1 MEDGHQASDPQGEG
15 SMVIKMSTFEKTFDH
30 AAADYEQSR
39 PAYVK
44 EIYED
49 LFRYKPIGSDSYVLE
64 IGLGTGKASQPVL
77 DTHCHFTGI
86 EPGERLAAFARKRYQ
101 GYADFV
107 LWNQTLQDFTGRND
121 SFDLI
126 YAATAFHW
134 IPEEYGYKRVYDLL
148 RPGGA
153 FARFAY
159 HAGADKERKAMM
171 EEIQEVYL
179 KYLRPKEPPK
189 EYGMED
195 AKRLAEIACQY
206 GFVDT
211 AYRLYSATK
220 DFTADEY
227 MALLRTYPDHMKIEE
242 ADRKN
247 LFEGIHSAINDH
259 GGIMT
264 VHYTMDLELARKP
277 Y

>member
-1 MEDGHQASDPQGEG
+1 
-15 SMVIKMSTFEKTFDH
+15 MSTFEKTFDD
-30 AAADYEQSR
+30 AAIDYEQSR

-49 LFRYKPIGSDSYVLE
+49 IFRYKAIDSDSYVLE

-77 DTHCHFTGI
+77 DTQCHFTGI
-86 EPGERLAAFARKRYQ
+86 EPGKQLAALAQKR
-101 GYADFV
+101 
-107 LWNQTLQDFTGRND
+107 
-121 SFDLI
+121 

-134 IPEEYGYKRVYDLL
+134 IPEEYGYDRVYNLL
-148 RPGGA
+148 KPGGA

-159 HAGADKERKAMM
+159 HAGVDKERKAMT
-171 EEIQEVYL
+171 EEIQKIYL
-179 KYLRPKEPPK
+179 KYLHPKEPPK
-189 EYGMED
+189 EFSIED
-195 AKRLAEIACQY
+195 AEKSAEIACQY

-211 AYRLYSATK
+211 AYRLYSITK

-227 MALLRTYPDHMKIEE
+227 MTLLRTYPDHMRIDK

-247 LFEGIHSAINDH
+247 LFEGIYSAINNH

-277 Y
+277 YEDG

>member
-1 MEDGHQASDPQGEG
+1 MP
-15 SMVIKMSTFEKTFDH
+15 TFEKTFDD
-30 AAADYEQSR
+30 AATDYEQSR

-49 LFRYKPIGSDSYVLE
+49 IFRYKAIDSDSYVLE
-64 IGLGTGKASQPVL
+64 IGLGTGKASQPIL
-77 DTHCHFTGI
+77 ETQCHFTGI
-86 EPGERLAAFARKRYQ
+86 EPGKQLAAFARKRYQ
-101 GYADFV
+101 AYANFSLLD
-107 LWNQTLQDFTGRND
+107 QTLQDFTGCD
-121 SFDLI
+121 QSFDLI

-134 IPEEYGYKRVYDLL
+134 IPEEYGYNRVYNLL
-148 RPGGA
+148 KPGGA

-159 HAGADKERKAMM
+159 HAGGDKERKAMM
-171 EEIQEVYL
+171 EEIQEIYL
-179 KYLRPKEPPK
+179 KYLHLKEPPK

-195 AKRLAEIACQY
+195 AEKLAETACQY

-211 AYRLYSATK
+211 ACQLYFVKK

-242 ADRKN
+242 ADRKK
-247 LFEGIHSAINDH
+247 LFEGIHSVINKH

-277 Y
+277 

>member
-1 MEDGHQASDPQGEG
+1 
-15 SMVIKMSTFEKTFDH
+15 MSTFEKTFDD
-30 AAADYEQSR
+30 AAIDYEQSR

-44 EIYED
+44 GIYED
-49 LFRYKPIGSDSYVLE
+49 IFRYKAIDSDSYVLE

-77 DTHCHFTGI
+77 DTQCHFTGI
-86 EPGERLAAFARKRYQ
+86 EPGKQLAALAQKRYAA
-101 GYADFV
+101 YANFSF
-107 LWNQTLQDFTGRND
+107 LNQTLQEFVSCDNA
-121 SFDLI
+121 FDLI

-134 IPEEYGYKRVYDLL
+134 IPEEYGYDRVYNLL
-148 RPGGA
+148 KPGGA

-159 HAGADKERKAMM
+159 HAGVDKERKAMT
-171 EEIQEVYL
+171 EEIQKIYL
-179 KYLRPKEPPK
+179 KYLHPKEPPK
-189 EYGMED
+189 EFSIED
-195 AKRLAEIACQY
+195 AEKSAEIACQY

-211 AYRLYSATK
+211 AYRLYSITK

-227 MALLRTYPDHMKIEE
+227 MTLLRTYPDHMRIDK

-247 LFEGIHSAINDH
+247 LFEGIYSAINNH

-277 Y
+277 YEDG